1 MKIRSNKKRSIK
13 ASNDSRKWVNTEV
26 SKAEWNKLRKY
37 LKEKGYKYE
46 PSEAGSMVH
55 VEVQL
60 NDAEIKEVNKFI
72 DTLDDVDASC
82 GKKSVKAGT
91 TSRDNVKPLSVGQ
104 ARVFTYQGDP
114 CVFVGVPNGMI
125 FQWYSDNYEAKSEL
139 NYVKNVI
146 KQLPNDWEESLRE
159 YGFDQFDDTVEYQ
172 KWSAKNPVKS
182 SCGKKSVKASAEQ
195 NNDIVFYFDG
205 KLIYEG
211 DIDGDFADAVLNLCQ
226 NPEANGVLME
236 YCNSF
241 GDPFDFDGTP
251 EDTTYV
257 FTTMVGQDY
266 DETTFLGEDSF
277 YVEDTINGH
286 SFEIFPKS
294 EEVTSSIS
302 RRTSNMKITAN
313 KRRKSVKASKYRKRT
328 PIMAGAG
335 AGYTIEWELE
345 RIGAVNSFTVTDV
358 SKVDKYGNVT
368 IKADCDVD
376 LVVTIK
382 SALSYMY
389 GMTTPIENVPAKMY
403 RVELDLNIYDDY
415 TIVDN
420 AGNEKLLLNPD
431 DYESGVD
438 DPAFIA
444 EVDNALY
451 QINEMQASTLLEYD
465 TNWQDGGGYSYGGG
479 YSHSTW
485 DGTILSDDEYHYAF
499 IQVTDE
505 AVIEYIDKAVQGE
518 NNYSTYEVF
527 VDDNSTGY
535 SYDTE
540 EEAIAEAKSYID
552 SGNYTGDI
560 ANTYVERQDWFEFY
574 DGDTDLESSEIV
586 WNAFDEYE
594 NDRDIRESVRT
605 KKSKINASKR
615 RAIKADVDYFQ
626 LAVDVFNNSLARLNE
641 YFKGEVTF
649 KAVVG
654 DVFGAKHT
662 GLYEDDGEAF
672 MLDLQNLVNANGYS
686 VLVNDYL
693 TEYLQHPL
701 YLAVINGTQE
711 QYISEYISGEDMD
724 NIDPT
729 VAYGMED
736 EWWNTFNYDCYNLA
750 WEIADT
756 IAKYL
761 TNFSMIVE
769 DTDVAFYEDNAGE
782 IKLTEEDYGDW
793 IIE

>member
-1 MKIRSNKKRSIK
+1 MKIRANAKKSIK
-13 ASNDSRKWVNTEV
+13 AESYKRYSDAVPYEK
-26 SKAEWNKLRKY
+26 RKY
-37 LKEKGYKYE
+37 WYFTTHGLGPGTIPKG
-46 PSEAGSMVH
+46 VH
-55 VEVQL
+55 VLDTQEGQNKKGTWGDFILLDAVL
-60 NDAEIKEVNKFI
+60 NTDELKQYDLIELSP
-72 DTLDDVDASC
+72 DMVDAAC

-91 TSRDNVKPLSVGQ
+91 TPRDNVKPLSVGQ
-104 ARVFTYQGDP
+104 ARVFTFRGDP
-114 CVFVGVPNGMI
+114 CVFIGVPNGMI
-125 FQWYSDNYEAKSEL
+125 FRWYPSSYSAKSEL

-146 KQLPNDWEESLRE
+146 KKFPDDWEESLRE

-172 KWSAKNPVKS
+172 TWSAKNPVK
-182 SCGKKSVKASAEQ
+182 ASEEQ

-226 NPEANGVLME
+226 NPEANEVIME

-277 YVEDTINGH
+277 YIEDTINGH

-302 RRTSNMKITAN
+302 RRKSNIKITAN
-313 KRRKSVKASKYRKRT
+313 KRRKSVKASKNRKRT

-368 IKADCDVD
+368 IKAECDVD

-389 GMTTPIENVPAKMY
+389 GFTTAIENVPAKMY
-403 RVELDLNIYDDY
+403 RVELDLNVYDDY

-420 AGNEKLLLNPD
+420 AGNEKMLLNPD
-431 DYESGVD
+431 DYENGVD

-451 QINEMQASTLLEYD
+451 QINEMQAASLLEED
-465 TNWQDGGGYSYGGG
+465 TNWQDGGGYNYGGG
-479 YSHSTW
+479 YTHSTW

-505 AVIEYIDKAVQGE
+505 SVIEYVDRAVQGE
-518 NNYSTYEVF
+518 NTYSSYEVF
-527 VDDNSTGY
+527 VDGDSTGY
-535 SYDTE
+535 GYDTE

-552 SGNYTGDI
+552 SGNYEGDI

-574 DGDTDLESSEIV
+574 DGDTDLENAEIV

-594 NDRDIRESVRT
+594 N
-605 KKSKINASKR
+605 
-615 RAIKADVDYFQ
+615 Y
-626 LAVDVFNNSLARLNE
+626 
-641 YFKGEVTF
+641 
-649 KAVVG
+649 
-654 DVFGAKHT
+654 
-662 GLYEDDGEAF
+662 
-672 MLDLQNLVNANGYS
+672 
-686 VLVNDYL
+686 
-693 TEYLQHPL
+693 
-701 YLAVINGTQE
+701 
-711 QYISEYISGEDMD
+711 
-724 NIDPT
+724 
-729 VAYGMED
+729 
-736 EWWNTFNYDCYNLA
+736 
-750 WEIADT
+750 
-756 IAKYL
+756 
-761 TNFSMIVE
+761 
-769 DTDVAFYEDNAGE
+769 
-782 IKLTEEDYGDW
+782 
-793 IIE
+793 